1 MNNQQL
7 SCTRSNGLKKFVIV
21 MQASSGESLETG
33 SCRVNMACQ
42 NLSNIV
48 RIFPGERE
56 KLTEDEAEERR
67 WKSGRTRKYIQRRD
81 EKGLLVFFF
90 G

>member
-21 MQASSGESLETG
+21 MQASSGESLEPG
-33 SCRVNMACQ
+33 SCWANMVCEK
-42 NLSNIV
+42 LSNIV

-56 KLTEDEAEERR
+56 ELTEDEAGERR
-67 WKSGRTRKYIQRRD
+67 WKSGRTRK
-81 EKGLLVFFF
+81 
-90 G
+90 